1 MNLRLIALSLT
12 AAAALAGAAH
22 AQQGP
27 HNPAVREACAA
38 DIKTHC
44 ADAKPGQPT
53 MQCVMQN
60 RDKMSEGCKQAMAN
74 MRGQGQGMG
83 MGGGNAAGMSGTTAG
98 GTGGGNGTATKGG
111 EKKPKP

>member
-1 MNLRLIALSLT
+1 MKVRQFILALGAGTLLVSL
-12 AAAALAGAAH
+12 AH

-27 HNPAVREACAA
+27 HNPAMRDACAA

-53 MQCVMQN
+53 MQCVMKN
-60 RDKMSEGCKQAMAN
+60 RDKMSDGCKQAMAS

-83 MGGGNAAGMSGTTAG
+83 MGGGNAGP
-98 GTGGGNGTATKGG
+98 
-111 EKKPKP
+111 KKE